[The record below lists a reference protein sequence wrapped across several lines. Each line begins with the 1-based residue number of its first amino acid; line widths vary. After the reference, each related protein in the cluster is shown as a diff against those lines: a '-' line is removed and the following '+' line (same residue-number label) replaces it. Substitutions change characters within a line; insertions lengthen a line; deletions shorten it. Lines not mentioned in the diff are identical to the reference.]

1 MGSSRKCIIAWL
13 LFLKIFPGIAFRGFY
28 HPLFGEAPNDVLIK
42 SFLKYL
48 STSESEVV
56 EAVLHCSYISAIL
69 DFGNRAKI
77 PKMESILHDT
87 HDINMSIYALL
98 RWLFLRYIICFLR
111 LT

>member
-1 MGSSRKCIIAWL
+1 MGSFKKCTIAWL
-13 LFLKIFPGIAFRGFY
+13 LFLKILPGIAFKGFY
-28 HPLFGEAPNDVLIK
+28 HPLFGEVTNDALTK

-56 EAVLHCSYISAIL
+56 EAALRCRYISTIFY
-69 DFGNRAKI
+69 FGNWAKV

-87 HDINMSIYALL
+87 QDINMNIYPLL
-98 RWLFLRYIICFLR
+98 RWLFLRYIIRFLR